1 MAARD
6 ESHNTALT
14 RRARSPAP
22 ARNGKPAGG
31 VLESERELAARSF
44 LGRRSAGSAESIR
57 YSFSNFPSNCIIVI
71 VRQNSDKRM
80 EMDRF
85 LSFIAH
91 LLGAPALAGLCE
103 KNFRSN
109 HINLKKG
116 RFIFLEAT
124 KGKIQRL
131 PNPFQNAL
139 CGIDLYQEKVQPIGD
154 IRFVN
159 KSRPQ

>member
-1 MAARD
+1 
-6 ESHNTALT
+6 
-14 RRARSPAP
+14 
-22 ARNGKPAGG
+22 
-31 VLESERELAARSF
+31 
-44 LGRRSAGSAESIR
+44 
-57 YSFSNFPSNCIIVI
+57 
-71 VRQNSDKRM
+71 
-80 EMDRF
+80 MDRF

-109 HINLKKG
+109 HINFKKG